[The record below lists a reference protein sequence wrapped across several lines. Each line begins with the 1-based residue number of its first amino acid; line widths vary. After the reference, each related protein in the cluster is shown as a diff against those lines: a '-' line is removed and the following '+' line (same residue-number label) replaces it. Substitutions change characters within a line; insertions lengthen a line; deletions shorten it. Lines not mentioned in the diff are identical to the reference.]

1 MRKINDIKYSLRRYE
16 TLQGN
21 FTQISNSVLKII
33 DNCYQFTIYFYLCN
47 MFNREYGYAFP
58 SIRTIAAETHISVKK
73 VQSTLK
79 ELEELGLISILKFEE
94 KVSNTFPNNI
104 YKVFFPVIF
113 EEKEI
118 FNVPSLTDEQ
128 LKQLED
134 VENKVRKKT
143 LQRDEDIDD

>member
-104 YKVFFPVIF
+104 YKVFSQLFL
-113 EEKEI
+113 KKKK
-118 FNVPSLTDEQ
+118 SLMFQ
-128 LKQLED
+128 
-134 VENKVRKKT
+134 V
-143 LQRDEDIDD
+143 

>member
-47 MFNREYGYAFP
+47 MFNRDYGYAFP
-58 SIRTIAAETHISVKK
+58 SIRTIATETHISVKK

-94 KVSNTFPNNI
+94 KVFEDGTVRRWYRHPISNDLLVVKHKNDLIT
-104 YKVFFPVIF
+104 
-113 EEKEI
+113 EI
-118 FNVPSLTDEQ
+118 RFDLDLP
-128 LKQLED
+128 
-134 VENKVRKKT
+134 
-143 LQRDEDIDD
+143 